1 MFCKKYWIVGH
12 YAACCK
18 IKRSR
23 VKRERFDE
31 KKGKGNTKSVKKV
44 DGDKKRDSASDDSN
58 SEEKSEF
65 AFQLTSVHVHKMS
78 SAEGLVEVRVGSVPV
93 KVLID
98 SGATVNVIDKTEW
111 DRLKKAK
118 VKCVCFL

>member
-1 MFCKKYWIVGH
+1 VF
-12 YAACCK
+12 
-18 IKRSR
+18 
-23 VKRERFDE
+23 
-31 KKGKGNTKSVKKV
+31 
-44 DGDKKRDSASDDSN
+44 
-58 SEEKSEF
+58 
-65 AFQLTSVHVHKMS
+65 

-118 VKCVCFL
+118 AKCVSYLANQKLCVYGSKEPLSVRCVSCRCLYK

>member
-18 IKRSR
+18 IKPSR
-23 VKRERFDE
+23 VKRERFNK

-58 SEEKSEF
+58 
-65 AFQLTSVHVHKMS
+65 
-78 SAEGLVEVRVGSVPV
+78 AERKLSLHFES
-93 KVLID
+93 LLFMC
-98 SGATVNVIDKTEW
+98 T
-111 DRLKKAK
+111 
-118 VKCVCFL
+118 KCQALSI